1 MFHFVENVTIK
12 NLKIRIEIYFMLD
25 KDKLWVVVNADIR
38 GLSKQHITEM
48 LYELADHF
56 KYDESVNT
64 IILPSMT
71 ETKVS
76 FYNMG
81 NIEPLMLD
89 EFQELID
96 DIKNNLIENL

>member
-1 MFHFVENVTIK
+1 
-12 NLKIRIEIYFMLD
+12 MLD
-25 KDKLWVVVNADIR
+25 KDKLWIVASIDIR
-38 GLSKQHITEM
+38 GISKSNIPKLLTEF
-48 LYELADHF
+48 ANHF

-64 IILPSMT
+64 IIIPSWS

-96 DIKNNLIENL
+96 KIKNSLIENL

>member
-1 MFHFVENVTIK
+1 
-12 NLKIRIEIYFMLD
+12 MLD
-25 KDKLWVVVNADIR
+25 KDKLWIVASIDIR
-38 GLSKQHITEM
+38 GLSKSDITNLLTEF
-48 LYELADHF
+48 ADHF

-64 IILPSMT
+64 IIIPSRS

-96 DIKNNLIENL
+96 NIKNNLIENL

>member
-1 MFHFVENVTIK
+1 
-12 NLKIRIEIYFMLD
+12 MLD
-25 KDKLWVVVNADIR
+25 KDKLWIVASVDIR
-38 GLSKQHITEM
+38 DLSQPHITDLLTEV
-48 LYELADHF
+48 ASSF

-64 IILPSMT
+64 IIIPSRS

-89 EFQELID
+89 EFQKLID
-96 DIKNNLIENL
+96 DIKNNLT

>member
-1 MFHFVENVTIK
+1 
-12 NLKIRIEIYFMLD
+12 MLD
-25 KDKLWVVVNADIR
+25 KDKLWVVASVDIG
-38 GLSKQHITEM
+38 GLSDSHITDLLTEF
-48 LYELADHF
+48 ANHF

-64 IILPSMT
+64 IIIPSRS

-89 EFQELID
+89 EFQKLID
-96 DIKNNLIENL
+96 DIKNNLDKH

>member
-1 MFHFVENVTIK
+1 
-12 NLKIRIEIYFMLD
+12 MLD
-25 KDKLWVVVNADIR
+25 KDKLWIVVSIDIR
-38 GLSKQHITEM
+38 GLSKSDITNLLSEF
-48 LYELADHF
+48 ADHF
-56 KYDESVNT
+56 KYDESVN
-64 IILPSMT
+64 IIIIPSRS

-96 DIKNNLIENL
+96 NIKNNLVENL

>member
-1 MFHFVENVTIK
+1 
-12 NLKIRIEIYFMLD
+12 MLD
-25 KDKLWVVVNADIR
+25 KDKLWIVVNADIR
-38 GLSKQHITEM
+38 GLSKPHIAEL
-48 LYELADHF
+48 LYELSDHF

-64 IILPSMT
+64 IILPSES

-89 EFQELID
+89 EIQKLID
-96 DIKNNLIENL
+96 DIKNNLM

>member
-1 MFHFVENVTIK
+1 MIDTFLYVENVISN
-12 NLKIRIEIYFMLD
+12 NLKIKFKPTIMLD

-38 GLSKQHITEM
+38 GLSKEHITEM
-48 LYELADHF
+48 LYELANHF

-64 IILPSMT
+64 IILPST
-71 ETKVS
+71 SETKVS

-96 DIKNNLIENL
+96 DIKNNLM

>member
-1 MFHFVENVTIK
+1 MTDTFLYVGNAILNNSNIK
-12 NLKIRIEIYFMLD
+12 TKLVIMLD
-25 KDKLWVVVNADIR
+25 KDKLWIVASVDVR
-38 GLSKQHITEM
+38 GLSKSHITDLLTEF
-48 LYELADHF
+48 ADYF

-64 IILPSMT
+64 IIIPSRS

-96 DIKNNLIENL
+96 DIKNNLT